1 VSDAR
6 PLFPAGPP
14 SALEQAVVEVERHV
28 AAQGWDAPPR
38 LFALVPTVDLLAAE
52 PGLADALA
60 GAGDLTPIEQEDLPH
75 AAGLEGLLAGIAWPE
90 EVVGAAVVAE
100 RLMLPPDAE
109 EAMPADEEA
118 ALTWLSAHPQRQEVR
133 LAVGVLRDGSRA
145 SVVRLRAHDDDL
157 DVLVGP
163 DLVPGLA
170 DALAG
175 TLA

>member
-1 VSDAR
+1 MPDASA
-6 PLFPAGPP
+6 LFPAGPP

-38 LFALVPTVDLLAAE
+38 LFALVPTADLLAAE
-52 PGLADALA
+52 PALA
-60 GAGDLTPIEQEDLPH
+60 GALGGAGDLTPVEQEDLPS
-75 AAGLEGLLAGIAWPE
+75 AEGLEGLLAGIAWPD
-90 EVVGAAVVAE
+90 EVAGAALVAE
-100 RLMLPPDAE
+100 RLMLPAAAE
-109 EAMPADEEA
+109 AAMPADEEE
-118 ALTWLSAHPQRQEVR
+118 ALAWLAAHPERQEVR

-145 SVVRLRAHDDDL
+145 SVVRLRDHDDDL

-175 TLA
+175 TFA